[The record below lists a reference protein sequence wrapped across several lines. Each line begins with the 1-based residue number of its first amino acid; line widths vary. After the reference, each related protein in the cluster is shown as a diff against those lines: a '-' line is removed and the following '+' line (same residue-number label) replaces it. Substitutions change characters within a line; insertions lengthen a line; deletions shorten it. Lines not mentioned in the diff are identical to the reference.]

1 MPRNLAF
8 ALLFLPGA
16 LSSSPGKL
24 GLFTCE
30 EMLDAGPRQFVIDG
44 GYLLKSRMMRD
55 LPDDHELPLS
65 RLITSAV
72 SALEF
77 HDTWYPGRYRV
88 KLDGA
93 PGGVSGVTAWV
104 SNRTRDGVCAI
115 ELEARADGKPVQE
128 FLQILAVYPG
138 GTLALGLPNSKDR
151 VGLILLVKEAG
162 ADGAGPGAA
171 PPWGDLEVA
180 A

>member
-8 ALLFLPGA
+8 ALLLLPGA
-16 LSSSPGKL
+16 LSSSPVKL
-24 GLFTCE
+24 GLFACE

-55 LPDDHELPLS
+55 LPDDRELRLS
-65 RLITSAV
+65 RLFTSAV
-72 SALEF
+72 SSLEF
-77 HDTWYPGRYRV
+77 HDTWFPGQYRV
-88 KLDGA
+88 ELDGA
-93 PGGVSGVTAWV
+93 PAEVSGLTAWV
-104 SNRTRDGVCAI
+104 SDRTRDGVCAI
-115 ELEARADGKPVQE
+115 ELEARANGQPVQE

-138 GTLALGLPNSKDR
+138 GTLALGLPNTEDR

-162 ADGAGPGAA
+162 EDDRSSGAT